1 MGCCTFAKLKSSL
14 VLLNILYMLIALILI
29 AVPAFAYGMNYFT
42 SYSLIGSLIGAGVF
56 LFLFSFLGLCGAL
69 HHHQV
74 VLFFYMVVLGLLCI
88 VQFAS
93 SITLVAI
100 NDQQRDN
107 ILNKSWVHA
116 TNSSRNE
123 VQEAFD
129 CCGFDHNVTD
139 SILPPVN
146 CSALPCCTSLYKTNE
161 TECFKPEDID
171 DTEDI
176 VTKEDDTHTIAGC
189 DSCKDKVSEQFS
201 YAVKVSGAVGLF
213 FSFTELI
220 GIILAIQ
227 YRNTKDPSRNYS
239 FPGHTG
245 FAK

>member
-1 MGCCTFAKLKSSL
+1 MGCCSYAKLKSSL

-29 AVPAFAYGMNYFT
+29 AVPAFAYSMNYFT

-74 VLFFYMVVLGLLCI
+74 MLFFYMVVLGLLCI

-100 NDQQRDN
+100 NKEQQAE
-107 ILNKSWVHA
+107 ILNKSWVSA
-116 TNSSRNE
+116 TNHSRNE
-123 VQEAFD
+123 IQKAFN
-129 CCGFDHNVTD
+129 CCGFDQNVTD
-139 SILPPVN
+139 TLIPPQN
-146 CSALPCCTSLYKTNE
+146 CSELACCKNLYKTEE
-161 TECFKPEDID
+161 TECYLNETVGPAPDKNITTTGCHPCSHQ
-171 DTEDI
+171 
-176 VTKEDDTHTIAGC
+176 VT
-189 DSCKDKVSEQFS
+189 EQFS
-201 YAVKVSGAVGLF
+201 YAAKVSGAVGLF

-227 YRNTKDPSRNYS
+227 YRNTKDPSRAYT
-239 FPGHTG
+239 FPGHGG
-245 FAK
+245 FTK